1 MRGAPLRLTRE
12 RIVMYAMALT
22 ALCLVQVRFVVTQKF
37 GDWSAFWAAG
47 STVGTSA
54 LLDPQVHAAWMS
66 AHHLKAT
73 IFPYL
78 PGAAWFLLP
87 VKALTLGPGYA
98 VNFAVMVAA
107 TAAAG
112 SVAARTYGVQRGIA
126 ILAVFAWA
134 PLVAAIATGQ
144 NSPVGLL
151 LCVLTIAALA
161 ADSELA
167 AGLAAGALLYKWPY
181 ALAFVALFVV
191 RRQYRALCM
200 VAAWAVIWYILS
212 LAATAGD
219 WLWPLHYINAVHGY
233 FAADARFNA
242 EKAVGVPTLLMR
254 AGLPAFWAIAAGIVL
269 FALALRPLLRA
280 PVLEAASMIP
290 AIALAA
296 SPHTLPYDCALALPA
311 LFYFMTHAA
320 EPLRTR
326 LICAVYII
334 APFWLLSGML
344 HADVL
349 APVVD
354 GLVIAWIVK
363 GYNESTSRADFHVSD
378 SRDRR
383 EAEAILN

>member
-1 MRGAPLRLTRE
+1 
-12 RIVMYAMALT
+12 MYAIALT
-22 ALCLVQVRFVVTQKF
+22 ALCLLQVRFVVAQRF

-47 STVGTSA
+47 STVGTRT
-54 LLDPQVHAAWMS
+54 LLDPHLHAGWMA
-66 AHHLKAT
+66 AHHLQKT

-87 VKALTLGPGYA
+87 IKGLTLGAGYA
-98 VNFAVMVAA
+98 VNFAVMGAA
-107 TAAAG
+107 TAAAAI
-112 SVAARTYGVQRGIA
+112 VAGRTYGVQRGIA
-126 ILAVFAWA
+126 ILAMFAWA
-134 PLVAAIATGQ
+134 PLIAAIATGQ
-144 NSPVGLL
+144 NSPIALL
-151 LCVLTIAALA
+151 LCVLAAAALA

-181 ALAFVALFVV
+181 ALAFIVLFLL
-191 RRQYRALCM
+191 RRQYRALGV
-200 VAAWAVIWYILS
+200 VAASAVVWYVLS
-212 LAATAGD
+212 VAATAGD
-219 WLWPLHYINAVHGY
+219 WNWPLHYVNALHGY

-242 EKAVGVPTLLMR
+242 EKAVGFPMLLMR
-254 AGLPAFWAIAAGIVL
+254 AGVPDVWATAAGMLL
-269 FALALRPLLRA
+269 FVSALRPLARA
-280 PVLEAASMIP
+280 PVLEAASMVP

-311 LFYFMTHAA
+311 LFYFMTHAS
-320 EPLRTR
+320 EPVRTR

-334 APFWLLSGML
+334 APFWLLSGVL

-363 GYNESTSRADFHVSD
+363 GYNESTSRADFNVAD

-383 EAEAILN
+383 EAEAVLS